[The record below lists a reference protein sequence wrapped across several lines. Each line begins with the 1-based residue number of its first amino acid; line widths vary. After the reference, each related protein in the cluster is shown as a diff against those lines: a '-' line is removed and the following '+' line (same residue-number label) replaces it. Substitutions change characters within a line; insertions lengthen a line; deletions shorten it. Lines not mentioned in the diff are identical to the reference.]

1 MVLKCSMPLQ
11 RLPFPKTASAE
22 VSELATGFGKVLIA
36 KGAVCD
42 AGAMRTFCDQ
52 ERQKGAAAVFIGATD
67 GEKVML
73 VAMVD
78 DAVAKSGALKA
89 GDWVK
94 AIAPIVGGGGGGKP
108 TMAQAGGKIP
118 AKLDDAL
125 REAKA
130 FINA

>member
-1 MVLKCSMPLQ
+1 
-11 RLPFPKTASAE
+11 
-22 VSELATGFGKVLIA
+22 
-36 KGAVCD
+36 
-42 AGAMRTFCDQ
+42 MRTFCDQ
-52 ERQKGAAAVFIGATD
+52 ERQKGAAAVFVGATD

-118 AKLDDAL
+118 AKLDEAL